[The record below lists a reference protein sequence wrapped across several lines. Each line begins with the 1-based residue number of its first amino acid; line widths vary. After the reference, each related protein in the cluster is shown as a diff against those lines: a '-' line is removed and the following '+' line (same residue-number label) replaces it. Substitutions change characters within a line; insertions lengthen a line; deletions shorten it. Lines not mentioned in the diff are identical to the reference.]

1 LFFGPNP
8 AKYPISTVSECA
20 EIPKPLYHAFEL
32 SFHDGSMVMETDTV
46 LEIAELPLPDVPV
59 TVIVEVVGVPV
70 LLLDDEV
77 ALPLPPPQ
85 ATKPASMTSNRM
97 GRQQASLRCD
107 LMRLQG
113 TTSASPATQTH
124 GVGKGAWGNLEP
136 GIKNCAEV
144 VAVAT
149 VRVVVPAE
157 PFGVTFGGAKLQVAP
172 EGNPEQ
178 AKVTAWL
185 KPFVGVTVRV

>member
-1 LFFGPNP
+1 
-8 AKYPISTVSECA
+8 
-20 EIPKPLYHAFEL
+20 
-32 SFHDGSMVMETDTV
+32 MVRETDTI

-59 TVIVEVVGVPV
+59 TVIVEVVGVDVLPV
-70 LLLDDEV
+70 DEGGV
-77 ALPLPPPQ
+77 PPLWQ
-85 ATKPASMTSNRM
+85 ATMLASMTSNRM

-113 TTSASPATQTH
+113 TTSARAATQAQ
-124 GVGKGAWGNLEP
+124 GVGKGTWGNLEP

-149 VRVVVPAE
+149 VRVVVPAA
-157 PFGVTFGGAKLQVAP
+157 PFGVTLDGEKLHVAP

-185 KPFVGVTVRV
+185 KPLVGVTVRV